1 MSRTYTH
8 KGFADF
14 SRGTMGSGGQNLYV
28 SQKGVLQR
36 IFNFDTTNNGYFDI
50 MITNSHDYS
59 EKPPL
64 SLISDPTGPNPIERK
79 VLTDGYPAVVVA
91 DINNDGYDDLIVGSR
106 YDGHHWDLAAFVYY
120 GGPEGITEN
129 HK

>member
-1 MSRTYTH
+1 MSKTYTH

-14 SRGTMGSGGQNLYV
+14 SRGTMGNGGQNLYV
-28 SQKGVLQR
+28 SRKGVLQR

-91 DINNDGYDDLIVGSR
+91 DINNDGYTISSSDQDTTVTT
-106 YDGHHWDLAAFVYY
+106 
-120 GGPEGITEN
+120 GICRFCLLRRSGRN
-129 HK
+129 YRKP